1 MKKALA
7 LTLLLAAGYAGAG
20 EDSRAWKFFQEL
32 KAPAAGVYR
41 HKLPPAVLDAARP
54 DLADLRLYDAAGAEL
69 PYLLET
75 VRPARPPAERLTDFK
90 ARLEDG
96 KTVLT
101 ARAGTAGFIEALA
114 LETPADGFI
123 KPADAYISADGGK
136 WTRIVSGVPVYRGH
150 QGGENL
156 RLEFPPA
163 AGRYVKVVIDDS
175 RSEAVPFTSLKAT
188 VLPARPASVGTAKA
202 EIVSREDL
210 SSSTRLTVKLPARNL
225 YVFAALVKAEDE
237 LFSREVSVSARAY
250 SDGRLD
256 TRRLGCGTIFST
268 DAAGA
273 AVRRDRVPVYARL
286 DGTGELLLEI
296 ENGGSPA
303 LKVREIEVEYAP
315 VHAVF
320 QARAAGTYRLAFGN
334 RQARGRSYDLGGL
347 SGQLTGRTFPA
358 PAAAAPA
365 ENRDYAAPEALPDL
379 EALGAELDEGAW
391 RYRVRVLP
399 GAAGVQ
405 ALDLDLPALTR
416 AAPDLRDLRLASEGR
431 QVQYI
436 LDRNYTKKESDAQ
449 AEKAG
454 PALWKFRL
462 PAEGLTLDRLTASA
476 PDMVFRRT
484 VRLYETPSDGRGS
497 SARRL
502 LATAAWSGAGGKG
515 SPGTYSLQGSWRV
528 KGDQLELEVD
538 NGDNKPL
545 ELSGFR
551 FQYPVSRL
559 LFKWKGGDGPYL
571 LYGNPSAGAP
581 RYDIELVA
589 SELLESDKHAARLE
603 GGASGGPGLAG
614 LKLGGPAAKAL
625 FWAALIAVA
634 VLLVFLIV
642 RLLPPPK

>member
-7 LTLLLAAGYAGAG
+7 LTLLLAAGNAGAG
-20 EDSRAWKFFQEL
+20 KDANAWKFFQEL
-32 KAPAAGVYR
+32 KVPAAGVYR
-41 HKLPPAVLDAARP
+41 HKLPPAALDASRP
-54 DLADLRLYDAAGAEL
+54 DLADLRLYDAGGAEV

-75 VRPARPPAERLTDFK
+75 VRPARPAAERLADFK
-90 ARLEDG
+90 ARLEG
-96 KTVLT
+96 RTTVLT
-101 ARAGTAGFIEALA
+101 ARAGSSGFIESVT
-114 LETPADGFI
+114 LETPAGGFI
-123 KPADAYISADGGK
+123 KPAAAYLSADGER
-136 WTRIVSGVPVYRGH
+136 WTRTAAGVPVYRGH

-163 AGRYVKVVIDDS
+163 AGRYVKVIIDDS
-175 RSEAVPFTSLKAT
+175 RSEAVPFTALKAA
-188 VLPARPASVGTAKA
+188 VLPARPAVTGTAAA
-202 EIVSREDL
+202 EIVSREEF

-225 YVFAALVKAEDE
+225 YVFAVLVKTGDA
-237 LFSREVSVSARAY
+237 LFSREVSISARAY

-256 TRRLGCGTIFST
+256 PRPLGAGVIFAT
-268 DAAGA
+268 VAAGA
-273 AVRRDRVPVYARL
+273 AASRDRIPVYARL
-286 DGTGELLLEI
+286 DGTAELQLEI

-303 LKVREIEVEYAP
+303 LDVKEVKVEYAP
-315 VHAVF
+315 VQAVF
-320 QARAAGTYRLAFGN
+320 RARAAGSYRLAFGN
-334 RQARGRSYDLGGL
+334 RQARARTYDLGGL
-347 SGQLTGRTFPA
+347 AGELTGRTFPA
-358 PAAAAPA
+358 PEAAAPE

-416 AAPDLRDLRLASEGR
+416 AAPDLRDLRLASGGR
-431 QVQYI
+431 QVPYI
-436 LDRNYTKKESDAQ
+436 LDRNYTKKDLEAEV
-449 AEKAG
+449 EKAG

-462 PAEGLTLDRLTASA
+462 PAGGLTLDRLTVSA

-484 VRLYETPSDGRGS
+484 VRLYETPSDGRGA

-502 LATAAWSGAGGKG
+502 LASAVCGGAGGRG
-515 SPGTYSLQGSWRV
+515 SPVSCPLYGPWRV
-528 KGDQLELEVD
+528 NGDRLELEVD

-571 LYGNPSAGAP
+571 LYGNSPAAPP
-581 RYDIELVA
+581 RYDIALVA
-589 SELLESDKHAARLE
+589 GELLEGDKHAARLE
-603 GGASGGPGLAG
+603 GEASGGAGLAG

-634 VLLVFLIV
+634 GLLVFLIV
-642 RLLPPPK
+642 RLLPPPR